1 MCSFSIYD
9 RREITTK
16 PPKRRESVLPWYTP
30 GKVDSNED
38 LSRSPKW
45 QKDPENPASREP
57 YVIDAEA
64 KTWSPWR
71 RNQGSNIEQRTEVAD
86 DSQSTTNFDQ
96 HAGSSLEY
104 GQFEQQENKKLFPDS
119 DDLEKG
125 KDKGEK
131 QEASKGNDF
140 QMTIKDDQDFY
151 EGVPADSTKP
161 RKEKILISTIQ
172 KSTVAR
178 YDAKR
183 GVQCPELDSTG
194 QFVYPPDCKF
204 FVNCWKGRAFVQ
216 PCAPGTL
223 FNPDTLEC
231 DFPHKVKCY
240 GGEVADFPSNEHLD
254 SSGSR
259 EPLLSGSHQ
268 GYSGHGRPQ
277 EPRCPPYITG
287 LIAHASDC
295 TKFLQCVN
303 GATYIMDCGPGTV
316 FNPSASVCDWPHN
329 VRGCEDALKSKEE
342 VTTPMVPPDYED
354 YGNGRLQSHTTKQ
367 PRKISCPVDYTGLLP
382 HPDTCNK
389 FLQCVK
395 GGTFIMDCGPGTA
408 FNPAISVCD
417 WPYNVPGCSKDKPS
431 QTQHSVGSQ
440 TTFKPWSSHGST
452 DSSTWQ
458 YTNHHNHTSQ
468 GHYRPGYSHGYPNHP
483 VTITPSGTDWD
494 SLRPTWIPSWKPGAW
509 TTAMPPY
516 SQGQPPTNTNTHY
529 GSSNEHHRHK
539 GHSQW
544 GHTSSSGYPHFQWHH
559 HNHGPID
566 QNDYNNRPHHH
577 YHHHHHYPHGPIY
590 DPNKN
595 TESQQPAPPNGHSF
609 PQRPG
614 DQESE
619 TGSWHSNH
627 GYQHEHH
634 HYHHNNKGIPEAVP
648 SFPWHGEESG
658 QQTQQPPFDQ
668 TEDHK
673 TSDGRFDYSPNR
685 GHVNVNQGQEF
696 TPNRQ
701 EYGRSGPE
709 FPQSGSDQTVMPNV
723 YADGNSQSSVD
734 DNSRF
739 NVQTVENR
747 TSWQPVPTGNR
758 FNLSSWSQYGPGQMP
773 NQNQNRR
780 WDQGPTTEDGK
791 VRDWGSRT
799 DIYQSTADKQADSK
813 LDAWASKMNIFLHG
827 KGQHGPGV
835 KTVSFNSTK
844 LAYPNGIYVNINGTR
859 GHFITKE
866 IEVNQGHSKT
876 KTYRPNDLRGPNEF
890 SKNDENLYVNSQM
903 TNFDHIPPAVLQPPP
918 ITSVNRPP
926 ESNGESQTQNTYS
939 YGNNPRRPKLTSYR
953 NFTSSGDLAGSGTNY
968 NHVFVP
974 STNLQPPY
982 PSLNW
987 SLLFPRLVNF
997 SRSDNYYPPVPS
1009 IYLQPP
1015 YEPVQ
1020 TNKTFSI
1027 GWQHPPAPSFELQPP
1042 APSFEL
1048 QPPLIEPTDHDFNP
1062 NFTIRNQLTSPNFIP
1077 NVTGQYPLVPSS
1089 NLEPPY
1095 EESSDRSSDLPSTVS
1110 STTQRIP
1117 ETYASI
1123 SPQKKKKSTDTT
1135 EDKIITTTDSNLPT
1149 VWIENENPPSNDY
1162 PDIIEPDY
1170 EPDVDVL
1177 DDKKVWKP
1185 VLVYENKTQATTE
1198 STAVMKINKKNS
1210 DLDLFNIEAAPFEEK
1225 EPPFPSYY
1233 IPPVEPIDHSKKTTL
1248 PTPIS
1253 GQVIRLRGGSGPHDG
1268 YVEVQ
1273 GTTPGWGIVCDARN
1287 SWTLKEAHVVCKQL
1301 GYYRGAEMAWQGRNT
1316 RNGVPTW
1323 IAANSVSC
1331 QGNEGKFQS
1340 CKFTHEQKC
1349 RVERD
1354 AIGVRCVLNRIS
1366 HCRKDE
1372 IPYEGQCYHLA
1383 EPESGLNHQEAFDYC
1398 TQRQSRLID
1407 ITSQAE
1413 NNFISEWVL
1422 QTRPEVTS
1430 IMTSGVGLTTL
1441 NRTLWLWEDSSR
1453 AKFRFTKWWPGW
1465 MEDKKHPPFT
1475 GIRPLCIVMKR
1486 KFPCH
1491 ERPDST
1497 CLADYFFWD
1506 AEDCASSAKGH
1517 SYICERPYDDIGCI
1531 YGKGNQYAGN
1541 ANMSA
1546 SGKDC
1551 LSWSDPRVAHSLAI
1565 HVLNQDV
1572 REKLKSHNYCRN
1584 PNPNRESR
1592 PWCYTGSR
1600 GEQEHC
1606 DIPPC
1611 GNTGSQRSLTTGRCK
1626 PKHFECMP
1634 EECIPSPWV
1643 CDGEEDCTNGADERD
1658 CVSHMDFFQKYSEH
1672 KLEGY
1677 DVQKWL
1683 NTPLKTCALRCKEA
1697 DFTCRSFAHK
1707 AAGNICLLS
1716 DSNVG
1721 MTGSLQPNKE
1731 YDYYEMK
1738 DRSIDCNGMF
1748 VCENRKCINKTQ
1760 VCNGKND
1767 CNDRSDERI
1776 CTVENLDYQIRLAGS
1791 ENDYEGRVEVKIL
1804 GVWGQVCDDGFG
1816 MIDAEVI
1823 CKELGFGLGALEV
1836 TPGGFF
1842 GNMNPATRF
1851 MVDQLKCRGN
1861 ETSLRECDFDGWGVH
1876 DCQPEEAVG
1885 IVCKTAVN
1893 TCQEGH
1899 WKCDKSPACI
1909 PTAFICDEVVDCPDG
1924 SDESA
1929 EHCDAPFEVRLANGS
1944 SPLEGRVEVRH
1955 HGIWGTVCDDDFSIA
1970 TATVIC
1976 RSLGYGGP
1984 ATSKKDGYFGPGE
1997 GPIWLDEVFCYGN
2010 ETQLYRCEHNHWG
2023 QHNCNHDEDAG
2034 VICTPGDVNDSK
2046 LHWETVSRLPEKDI
2060 NDILP
2065 TNCGR
2070 RFKDFNEDEDLIFEK
2085 VVRGNIAPKGSYPW
2099 QASIRVR
2106 GHSRSN
2112 HWCGAVIVSPLHVL
2126 TAAHCLEGYNK
2137 GTYFVRAGDYNT
2149 EITEGTEIDA
2159 DIEDYYVHEEFRKG
2173 HRMNNDI
2180 ALVLLKKRGIP
2191 LGKNVMPICLPSEN
2205 TEYPAGLNCSIS
2217 GFGSI
2222 ETGKSTHSKDLRYGW
2237 IPLLDQ
2243 SVCRAGHVY
2252 GEGAISDGMVCAGY
2266 LDEGIDTCDGDSGGP
2281 LVCLHNGAFTL
2292 YGLTS
2297 WGQHCGR
2304 ANKPG
2309 VYVRVSHYR
2318 QWIDRKIK
2326 DSLAGR

>member
-1 MCSFSIYD
+1 MMSRYTGRFLVALAVLCFVVVVTHAIYD

-71 RNQGSNIEQRTEVAD
+71 RNQGSDIEQRTEVAD

-223 FNPDTLEC
+223 FNPGTLEC

-303 GATYIMDCGPGTV
+303 GATYIMDCGLGTV

-354 YGNGRLQSHTTKQ
+354 YGNGRLQSHTTEQ

-408 FNPAISVCD
+408 FNPVISVCD

-709 FPQSGSDQTVMPNV
+709 FPQSGSDQTVIPNV

-747 TSWQPVPTGNR
+747 TSWQPVPIGNR

-780 WDQGPTTEDGK
+780 WDQE
-791 VRDWGSRT
+791 
-799 DIYQSTADKQADSK
+799 
-813 LDAWASKMNIFLHG
+813 
-827 KGQHGPGV
+827 
-835 KTVSFNSTK
+835 
-844 LAYPNGIYVNINGTR
+844 
-859 GHFITKE
+859 
-866 IEVNQGHSKT
+866 
-876 KTYRPNDLRGPNEF
+876 
-890 SKNDENLYVNSQM
+890 
-903 TNFDHIPPAVLQPPP
+903 
-918 ITSVNRPP
+918 
-926 ESNGESQTQNTYS
+926 
-939 YGNNPRRPKLTSYR
+939 
-953 NFTSSGDLAGSGTNY
+953 
-968 NHVFVP
+968 
-974 STNLQPPY
+974 
-982 PSLNW
+982 
-987 SLLFPRLVNF
+987 
-997 SRSDNYYPPVPS
+997 
-1009 IYLQPP
+1009 
-1015 YEPVQ
+1015 
-1020 TNKTFSI
+1020 
-1027 GWQHPPAPSFELQPP
+1027 
-1042 APSFEL
+1042 
-1048 QPPLIEPTDHDFNP
+1048 
-1062 NFTIRNQLTSPNFIP
+1062 
-1077 NVTGQYPLVPSS
+1077 
-1089 NLEPPY
+1089 
-1095 EESSDRSSDLPSTVS
+1095 
-1110 STTQRIP
+1110 
-1117 ETYASI
+1117 
-1123 SPQKKKKSTDTT
+1123 
-1135 EDKIITTTDSNLPT
+1135 
-1149 VWIENENPPSNDY
+1149 
-1162 PDIIEPDY
+1162 
-1170 EPDVDVL
+1170 
-1177 DDKKVWKP
+1177 
-1185 VLVYENKTQATTE
+1185 
-1198 STAVMKINKKNS
+1198 
-1210 DLDLFNIEAAPFEEK
+1210 

-1273 GTTPGWGIVCDARN
+1273 GTNPGWGIVCDARN

-1565 HVLNQDV
+1565 HVLNQNV

-1738 DRSIDCNGMF
+1738 DRSIDCNGKF

-1767 CNDRSDERI
+1767 CNDRSDESI

-2252 GEGAISDGMVCAGY
+2252 GEGAISNGMVCAGY